1 MHRGRNKEPETH
13 ETTVSGV
20 GRKYVT
26 VSNGRKYKPS
36 GDEYSL
42 DEHTKLGDR
51 TLLCPDMER
60 ARMYM
65 EREELGQWLRSA
77 AQSNREYTL
86 AQLRKVKEILEA
98 SKNEIT

>member
-36 GDEYSL
+36 DDEYSL
-42 DEHTKLGDR
+42 TEHTTYGSR
-51 TLLCPDMER
+51 TLLCPSMEH

-65 EREELGQWLRSA
+65 ECEELRQWLYSA
-77 AQSNREYTL
+77 AQSNRKYTL
-86 AQLRKVKEILEA
+86 DQLRKVREILGE
-98 SKNEIT
+98 E